1 MSATTPSAFVQ
12 WFRSAAPYIHAFRGR
27 TFVIAF
33 GGEVVE
39 DGNFIELTHDL
50 NLLASVGVKLVLVH
64 GARPQI
70 ERELNLRGIKQR
82 YASSGLR
89 VTDEDALGCAK
100 QASGRLRVEIEAL
113 LSMGLPNSPMA
124 GSQIRV
130 ASGNFI
136 VARPRGV
143 VDGVDMLYTGEVRKI
158 EADAIRR
165 RLDDNELVLISPLGY
180 SPTGEIFNLILEDVA
195 AECAIALQAEKLIIL
210 TDEAGAK
217 DRKGQLV
224 RELTVSGAQALLRS
238 GKKADTYASQY
249 LPVAIKACRAGASR
263 VHLIDRKVNGG
274 VLLELFTHEGVG
286 TMVSRD
292 PLEQLRQATIDDVG
306 GILQLIEPLEAEG
319 ALVKRSRELLE
330 IEIDRFI
337 VLEHDRLIVGCA
349 ALYAFPEQRSGEL
362 ACFAV
367 HSHFRNAG
375 AGEIMLLE
383 IEKRARKMKLNR
395 LFVLTTVTSHWF
407 IEHGFENAPVSVLPA
422 RKAALYNYQRKSRV
436 LQKELA

>member
-1 MSATTPSAFVQ
+1 MTTMKPSAFVQ
-12 WFRSAAPYIHAFRGR
+12 WFRSAAPYIHGFRGR

-39 DGNFIELTHDL
+39 DGNFVELTHDL

-70 ERELNLRGIKQR
+70 ERELDLRGIKQS
-82 YASSGLR
+82 YSGGLR

-124 GSQIRV
+124 GSEIHV
-130 ASGNFI
+130 ASGNFV

-143 VDGVDMLYTGEVRKI
+143 VDGVDMLYTGEVRRI
-158 EADAIRR
+158 EAEAIRR

-195 AECAIALQAEKLIIL
+195 AECAVALQAEKLIVL
-210 TDEAGAK
+210 TDEAGAM
-217 DRKGQLV
+217 DRKGELIH
-224 RELTVSGAQALLRS
+224 ELTVSAAQTLLKP
-238 GKKADTYASQY
+238 GKKSGAYVSQY
-249 LPVAIKACRAGASR
+249 LPMAIKACRGGTGR
-263 VHLIDRKVNGG
+263 VHLIDRKLDGSL
-274 VLLELFTHEGVG
+274 LLELFTHEGVG
-286 TMVSRD
+286 TMVSQD
-292 PLEQLRQATIDDVG
+292 PLEQLRPATIDDVG
-306 GILQLIEPLEAEG
+306 GILQLIEPLETEG

-330 IEIDRFI
+330 IEIDRFV
-337 VLEHDRLIVGCA
+337 VLEHDRIIVGCA
-349 ALYAFPEQRSGEL
+349 ALYAFPEERSGEL
-362 ACFAV
+362 ACLAV

-375 AGEIMLLE
+375 AGEIMLRE
-383 IEKRARKMKLNR
+383 VEKRARKMKLKR
-395 LFVLTTVTSHWF
+395 IFVLTTSTSHWF

-422 RKAALYNYQRKSRV
+422 RKAALYNYRRKSRV
-436 LQKELA
+436 MQKKLA

>member
-1 MSATTPSAFVQ
+1 MTTIKPSAFVQ

-39 DGNFIELTHDL
+39 DGNFVELTHDL

-70 ERELNLRGIKQR
+70 ERELDLRGIKQN
-82 YASSGLR
+82 YSGALR

-124 GSQIRV
+124 GSEIRV
-130 ASGNFI
+130 ASGNFV

-143 VDGVDMLYTGEVRKI
+143 VDGVDMLYTGEVRRI
-158 EADAIRR
+158 EAEAIRR

-195 AECAIALQAEKLIIL
+195 AECAVALQAEKLIVL
-210 TDEAGAK
+210 TDETGAM
-217 DRKGQLV
+217 DRKGELIH
-224 RELTVSGAQALLRS
+224 ELTVSAAQALLKP
-238 GKKADTYASQY
+238 GKKSGAYVSQY
-249 LPVAIKACRAGASR
+249 LPMAIKACRGGTGR
-263 VHLIDRKVNGG
+263 VHLIGRKLDGG
-274 VLLELFTHEGVG
+274 LLLELFTHEGVG
-286 TMVSRD
+286 TMISQD
-292 PLEQLRQATIDDVG
+292 PLEQLRPATIDDVG
-306 GILQLIEPLEAEG
+306 GILQLIEPLETEG

-330 IEIDRFI
+330 IEIDRFV
-337 VLEHDRLIVGCA
+337 VLEHDRIIVGCA
-349 ALYAFPEQRSGEL
+349 ALYAFPEERSGEL
-362 ACFAV
+362 ACLAV

-375 AGEIMLLE
+375 AGEIMLRE
-383 IEKRARKMKLNR
+383 VEKRARKMKLKR
-395 LFVLTTVTSHWF
+395 IFVLTTSTSHWF

-422 RKAALYNYQRKSRV
+422 RKAALYNYRRKSRV
-436 LQKELA
+436 MQKKLA

>member
-1 MSATTPSAFVQ
+1 MTTMKPSAFVQ

-39 DGNFIELTHDL
+39 DGNFVELTHDL

-70 ERELNLRGIKQR
+70 ERELDLRGIKQS
-82 YASSGLR
+82 YAGGLR

-124 GSQIRV
+124 GSEIHV
-130 ASGNFI
+130 ASGNFV

-143 VDGVDMLYTGEVRKI
+143 VDGVDMLYTGEVRRI
-158 EADAIRR
+158 EAEAIRR

-195 AECAIALQAEKLIIL
+195 AECAVALQAEKLIVL
-210 TDEAGAK
+210 TDETGAM
-217 DRKGQLV
+217 DRKGELIH
-224 RELTVSGAQALLRS
+224 ELTVSAAQALLKP
-238 GKKADTYASQY
+238 GKKSDAYVSQY
-249 LPVAIKACRAGASR
+249 LPMAIKACRGGTGR
-263 VHLIDRKVNGG
+263 VHLIDRKLDGG
-274 VLLELFTHEGVG
+274 LLLELFTHEGVG
-286 TMVSRD
+286 TMVSQD
-292 PLEQLRQATIDDVG
+292 PLEQLRPATIDDVG
-306 GILQLIEPLEAEG
+306 GILQLIEPLETEG

-330 IEIDRFI
+330 IEIDRFV
-337 VLEHDRLIVGCA
+337 VLEHDRIIVGCA
-349 ALYAFPEQRSGEL
+349 ALYAFPEERSGEL
-362 ACFAV
+362 ACLAV

-375 AGEIMLLE
+375 AGEIMLRE
-383 IEKRARKMKLNR
+383 VEKRARKMKLKR
-395 LFVLTTVTSHWF
+395 IFVLTTSTSHWF

-422 RKAALYNYQRKSRV
+422 RKAALYNYRRKSRV
-436 LQKELA
+436 LQKKLA

>member
-1 MSATTPSAFVQ
+1 MTTMKPSAFVQ

-39 DGNFIELTHDL
+39 DGNFVELTHDL

-70 ERELNLRGIKQR
+70 ERELDLRGIKQS
-82 YASSGLR
+82 YSGGLR

-124 GSQIRV
+124 GSEIHV
-130 ASGNFI
+130 ASGNFV

-143 VDGVDMLYTGEVRKI
+143 VDGVDMLYTGEVRRI
-158 EADAIRR
+158 EAEAIRR

-195 AECAIALQAEKLIIL
+195 AECAVALQAEKLIVL
-210 TDEAGAK
+210 TDETGAM
-217 DRKGQLV
+217 DRKGELIH
-224 RELTVSGAQALLRS
+224 ELTVSAAQALLKPGRKS
-238 GKKADTYASQY
+238 DAYVSQY
-249 LPVAIKACRAGASR
+249 LPMAIKACRGGTGR
-263 VHLIDRKVNGG
+263 VHLIDRKLDGG
-274 VLLELFTHEGVG
+274 LLLELFTHEGVG
-286 TMVSRD
+286 TMVSQD
-292 PLEQLRQATIDDVG
+292 PLEQLRPATIDDVG
-306 GILQLIEPLEAEG
+306 GILQLIEPLETEG

-330 IEIDRFI
+330 IEIDRFV
-337 VLEHDRLIVGCA
+337 VLEHDRIIVGCA
-349 ALYAFPEQRSGEL
+349 ALYAFPEERSGEL
-362 ACFAV
+362 ACLAV

-375 AGEIMLLE
+375 AGEIMLRE
-383 IEKRARKMKLNR
+383 VEKRARKMKLKR
-395 LFVLTTVTSHWF
+395 IFVLTTSTSHWF

-422 RKAALYNYQRKSRV
+422 RKAALYNYRRKSRV
-436 LQKELA
+436 MQKKLA

>member
-1 MSATTPSAFVQ
+1 MRATTPSAFVQ

-39 DGNFIELTHDL
+39 DGNFVELTHDL
-50 NLLASVGVKLVLVH
+50 NLLASVGVRLVLVH

-70 ERELNLRGIKQR
+70 ERELDLRGIQQR
-82 YASSGLR
+82 YAGGLR

-124 GSQIRV
+124 GSEIRV

-143 VDGVDMLYTGEVRKI
+143 VDGVDMLYTGEVRTI

-165 RLDDNELVLISPLGY
+165 RLDHNELVLISPLGY

-210 TDEAGAK
+210 TDETGVK
-217 DRKGQLV
+217 DRKGDLV
-224 RELTVSGAQALLRS
+224 RELTVSGAQALLKA
-238 GKKADTYASQY
+238 GKKASTFATQY
-249 LPVAIKACRAGASR
+249 LPVAIKACLGGTGR
-263 VHLIDRKVNGG
+263 VHLIDRMVDGG

-292 PLEQLRQATIDDVG
+292 PLERLRQATIDDVG

-375 AGEIMLLE
+375 AGEIMLRE
-383 IEKRARKMKLNR
+383 IEKRAKRMKLNR

-407 IEHGFENAPVSVLPA
+407 VEHGFENAPVSVLPA

-436 LQKELA
+436 LQKKLT